1 MEKIICTLWKSDAES
16 REAFNARLLETLPSQ
31 LAALDAQQVRINVED
46 GVSDKA
52 AALRQ
57 DRGARPHHAVLH
69 YWLPSANARFRSPID
84 ALLSSVV
91 AHWAGWLVLESTII
105 PNQDHPPQP
114 GARTWGWSQLA
125 FLTRPQGLAYDDW
138 RRIWQDDHTQ
148 VAIETQSNFEYV
160 QNLVVRPLTEGA
172 PPYVAIVEEC
182 FPEAAMTD
190 PFVFFDAAGDKAKFA
205 ANLDRMMTSCG
216 RFITP
221 GTIDVIPTSQYN
233 F

>member
-1 MEKIICTLWKSDAES
+1 MEKIICTLWKSDAET
-16 REAFNARLLETLPSQ
+16 RAAFNTRLLDTLPST
-31 LAALDAQQVRINVED
+31 LAALGAQQIRINVED
-46 GVSDKA
+46 DRSDKA

-57 DRGARPHHAVLH
+57 NRGETPHHAVLH
-69 YWLPSANARFRSPID
+69 YWLPSANALFRRKID
-84 ALLSSVV
+84 DLLTSLVER
-91 AHWAGWLVLESTII
+91 WAGWLVLESTII
-105 PNQDHPPQP
+105 PNHDHPPQP

-125 FLTRPQGLAYDDW
+125 CLTLPQGMAYEDW
-138 RRIWQDDHTQ
+138 QRIWQDDHTL

-160 QNLVVRPLTEGA
+160 QNLIVRPLTANA

-190 PFVFFDAAGDKAKFA
+190 PFVFFDAAGDKVKFA
-205 ANLDRMMTSCG
+205 ANLDRMMASCS